1 MTTADAVRRR
11 VGLGRLL
18 PLGGAADGAWI
29 TERAAVAMLRAA
41 AARAVP
47 GAAVGALRLE
57 LVGTPSPAATPVT
70 PPPSAL
76 PPGPLRA
83 LAECAATLDAPLPTT
98 AEALRLAL
106 LAAAEERLGLL
117 VAEVDVR
124 VTGLLDRAPDPPS
137 ADAPPKARGADPAVL
152 AVPGVAHLTAVLG
165 SSERLV
171 EVATTGQRRALD
183 VARGVRDAVGR
194 PVAVL
199 VTWAG

>member
-29 TERAAVAMLRAA
+29 TERAAVAVLRAA

-47 GAAVGALRLE
+47 GAEVGTLRLG
-57 LVGTPSPAATPVT
+57 LAGAPHQAATPVT

-76 PPGPLRA
+76 PPGVLRA
-83 LAECAATLDAPLPTT
+83 EAECAATLDAPLPTT
-98 AEALRLAL
+98 AEALRRAL
-106 LAAAEERLGLL
+106 LTAADERLGLL
-117 VAEVDVR
+117 VTEVDVR
-124 VTGLLDRAPDPPS
+124 VTELLDEAPGPPRAG
-137 ADAPPKARGADPAVL
+137 APPKARGADPVVL

-165 SSERLV
+165 ASERLV

-199 VTWAG
+199 ITWAG